1 MSLSAVLL
9 DGARRAAA
17 YATLLF
23 SLDAPP
29 PAAAQSPPSEPAA
42 AALAVDGSVAE
53 SGLTL
58 VAHHLDVRIAGSTA
72 LVQAL
77 MLLRND
83 RPTEVAVQY
92 VQPQPARV
100 VRGDA
105 AGLAGPGDV
114 AVLCDEGDLSP
125 QVAQQA
131 ETAPGRLVRR
141 YDVIVLAPGEQ
152 ISLEL
157 QREMPV
163 EAVGGVHRLQLPLPV
178 DRQAPWVPRF
188 TADVRVEAGQPI
200 RRLSSPTH
208 QALVDGL
215 GENTALMSVPDGYV
229 YRQTQLAVEFEL
241 DRPDAGQPMTR
252 LPLAEPV
259 ARRDKGSEG

>member
-17 YATLLF
+17 YAILLF
-23 SLDAPP
+23 SLDSPP
-29 PAAAQSPPSEPAA
+29 PAAAQPPPSEPAA

-58 VAHHLDVRIAGSTA
+58 VAHHLDVRIAGGKAS
-72 LVQAL
+72 VQAL

-83 RPTEVAVQY
+83 RPVEVSVQY
-92 VQPQPARV
+92 VQPRPARV

-105 AGLAGPGDV
+105 AGLEGPGD
-114 AVLCDEGDLSP
+114 ASALGDEGDLSP
-125 QVAQQA
+125 QAAQQVEA
-131 ETAPGRLVRR
+131 APGRPVHR
-141 YDVIVLAPGEQ
+141 YDVIVFAPGEQ

-163 EAVGGVHRLQLPLPV
+163 EVAGGVHRLRLPLPV
-178 DRQAPWVPRF
+178 DREAPWVPRF
-188 TADVRVEAGQPI
+188 TADVRVDAGQPI

-215 GENTALMSVPDGYV
+215 GEHTALLSVPDGFV
-229 YRQTQLAVEFEL
+229 YRQRQLTVEFEL
-241 DRPDAGQPMTR
+241 GQTESSRPIAALDRS
-252 LPLAEPV
+252 PV
-259 ARRDKGSEG
+259 GRNR

>member
-17 YATLLF
+17 HVTLLF
-23 SLDAPP
+23 SLNAPP
-29 PAAAQSPPSEPAA
+29 PALAQSAPAEPAA
-42 AALAVDGSVAE
+42 APLAADGSVAG

-58 VAHHLDVRIAGSTA
+58 VAHHLDVHIAGGTA
-72 LVQAL
+72 SVQAL

-83 RPTEVAVQY
+83 RPTEVSVQY
-92 VQPQPARV
+92 VQPRPARL

-105 AGLAGPGDV
+105 AALAGPGEA

-125 QVAQQA
+125 QAAQQA
-131 ETAPGRLVRR
+131 EAAPGRRVHR

-152 ISLEL
+152 ISLEV

-163 EAVGGVHRLQLPLPV
+163 EVAGGVHRLQLPLPV
-178 DRQAPWVPRF
+178 DREAPWVPRF

-200 RRLSSPTH
+200 RRLFSPTH

-215 GENTALMSVPDGYV
+215 GENSALLSVPDGYV
-229 YRQTQLAVEFEL
+229 YRQAQLAVEFEL
-241 DRPDAGQPMTR
+241 GRPDADRPMAALGR
-252 LPLAEPV
+252 AP
-259 ARRDKGSEG
+259 